1 VSATSILDRF
11 PALHRLERRRR
22 EIPVVRQLEW
32 SDCGA
37 ACVAMVLG
45 YHGSRVSLDRVKAS
59 LGSGRDGSDALG
71 LLTAAEGFGL
81 RGRGLR
87 IEPED
92 LAYLKP
98 ASILH
103 WDLEHFVVFERL
115 DRRGAWIVD
124 PRRGRRH
131 VSHEELSRAFTG
143 VALELEPT
151 DAFTPIFEGPSRLQ
165 AYFGQLVAERPLMV
179 RVVVMSL
186 MLRVLALALPML
198 TGLIVDRVVPRGDVH
213 LLAVIGVGL
222 VAALAF
228 RFTSQLIRAH
238 LLLQLRTNLD
248 TRMTLG
254 FLDHLVSLPLAFF
267 QRRSTGDL
275 MLRVSGNA
283 SMREILTS
291 NTLSG
296 LLDGTL
302 VVVYLGLI
310 VLASPALAAI
320 VLALGTAELAVFL
333 ATSRTVRDLMA
344 RDLDAQASAHGYLAE
359 MMAGIES
366 LKLAGVER
374 RAVSQW
380 SSLFVD
386 ELNVSLQR
394 GRLAAWT
401 DALRDLVQGAGPLI
415 LIGYGAL
422 EVMDGALSLG
432 TMLATTALAFGVLA
446 PLGSL
451 VGAALAVQTL
461 HGYLERLDDVL
472 RTTPE
477 RSASAQAPPQTTG
490 RVDLSHVSFRYGLR
504 GEWVVRDVSL
514 SVAPGSTVALVGRSG
529 SGKSTLASLMLG
541 LYEPTE
547 GRILYDDRDLAELDL
562 VALRRQLGVVP
573 QHPRLF
579 SGTVRE
585 NLALHDPS
593 ISQEDIVR
601 ATRLACIHDDITAMP
616 LGYDTLLADG
626 GSTLSGGQRQ
636 RLALARALV
645 RRPAILLLDEATSA
659 LDVVTERA
667 VSDALDGL
675 ACTRIVIAHRLS
687 TIARADLILVMDDGR
702 IVEHGAHRELMAR
715 GGVYTEL
722 VAQQVRLVPSSGAD
736 R

>member
-248 TRMTLG
+248 TRITLG
-254 FLDHLVSLPLAFF
+254 TLGEGGVMCRTRSCRAPSPAWRSSWSLPTRS
-267 QRRSTGDL
+267 RRS
-275 MLRVSGNA
+275 SKA
-283 SMREILTS
+283 
-291 NTLSG
+291 
-296 LLDGTL
+296 
-302 VVVYLGLI
+302 
-310 VLASPALAAI
+310 PAACR
-320 VLALGTAELAVFL
+320 
-333 ATSRTVRDLMA
+333 RT
-344 RDLDAQASAHGYLAE
+344 
-359 MMAGIES
+359 
-366 LKLAGVER
+366 
-374 RAVSQW
+374 
-380 SSLFVD
+380 
-386 ELNVSLQR
+386 
-394 GRLAAWT
+394 
-401 DALRDLVQGAGPLI
+401 
-415 LIGYGAL
+415 
-422 EVMDGALSLG
+422 
-432 TMLATTALAFGVLA
+432 
-446 PLGSL
+446 
-451 VGAALAVQTL
+451 
-461 HGYLERLDDVL
+461 
-472 RTTPE
+472 
-477 RSASAQAPPQTTG
+477 
-490 RVDLSHVSFRYGLR
+490 
-504 GEWVVRDVSL
+504 
-514 SVAPGSTVALVGRSG
+514 SG
-529 SGKSTLASLMLG
+529 SSWPS
-541 LYEPTE
+541 
-547 GRILYDDRDLAELDL
+547 GR
-562 VALRRQLGVVP
+562 
-573 QHPRLF
+573 
-579 SGTVRE
+579 
-585 NLALHDPS
+585 
-593 ISQEDIVR
+593 
-601 ATRLACIHDDITAMP
+601 
-616 LGYDTLLADG
+616 
-626 GSTLSGGQRQ
+626 
-636 RLALARALV
+636 
-645 RRPAILLLDEATSA
+645 
-659 LDVVTERA
+659 
-667 VSDALDGL
+667 
-675 ACTRIVIAHRLS
+675 
-687 TIARADLILVMDDGR
+687 
-702 IVEHGAHRELMAR
+702 
-715 GGVYTEL
+715 
-722 VAQQVRLVPSSGAD
+722 
-736 R
+736 